1 MDGSVV
7 DRLPAGASRLVR
19 AVVMVWRD
27 ISVLFRCMMN
37 KQDNCGLERPLGRE
51 MQMPVQFL
59 RLLARMVVSLGSSF
73 RMFGGAGTSRIS
85 LFCFGSGIL

>member
-7 DRLPAGASRLVR
+7 DRLSAGGSRLVR

-27 ISVLFRCMMN
+27 MSVLFRCMMN

-51 MQMPVQFL
+51 TQMPVQFL
-59 RLLARMVVSLGSSF
+59 RLLARMVVSLGSF
-73 RMFGGAGTSRIS
+73 RMCGGAGTSRIMIGCDDG
-85 LFCFGSGIL
+85 F